1 MLQYVAPFTEN
12 LPKPQ
17 ISQSSNLLAPNWE
30 NRPAGQSGHRTRIV
44 GMEEGISEGIVV
56 GKAEGANV
64 GGKEG
69 ADEGDRVGGVLWCG
83 ESNR

>member
-1 MLQYVAPFTEN
+1 
-12 LPKPQ
+12 
-17 ISQSSNLLAPNWE
+17 
-30 NRPAGQSGHRTRIV
+30 
-44 GMEEGISEGIVV
+44 MEEGISEGIVV